1 MPATD
6 LLSQLTLFADLT
18 AREPRDCAG
27 KNIPFLGEPLIS
39 EPHGRV
45 GEILVVLLSTV
56 DHVLSCEC
64 VIIGLGAITSP
75 GEVNK

>member
-56 DHVLSCEC
+56 DHVLCYERG
-64 VIIGLGAITSP
+64 VGLGAATISFR
-75 GEVNK
+75 EVDK